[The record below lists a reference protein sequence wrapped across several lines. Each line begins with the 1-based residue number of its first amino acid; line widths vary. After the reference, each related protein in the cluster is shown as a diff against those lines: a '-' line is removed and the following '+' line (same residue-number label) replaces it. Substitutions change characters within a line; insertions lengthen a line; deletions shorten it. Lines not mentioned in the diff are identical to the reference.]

1 MAMTLTD
8 VQEHAVK
15 AGLAKLANR
24 LRELDAAVEQETTSP
39 GRLALTGAV
48 DDFND
53 VVEVI
58 EPTLTFIPHANG

>member
-1 MAMTLTD
+1 MTLTD

-15 AGLAKLANR
+15 AGLAKLHNR
-24 LRELDAAVEQETTSP
+24 LAELDAAVEQEMTSP

-53 VVEVI
+53 VAEVI
-58 EPTLTFIPHANG
+58 EPTLMYVPHVNG